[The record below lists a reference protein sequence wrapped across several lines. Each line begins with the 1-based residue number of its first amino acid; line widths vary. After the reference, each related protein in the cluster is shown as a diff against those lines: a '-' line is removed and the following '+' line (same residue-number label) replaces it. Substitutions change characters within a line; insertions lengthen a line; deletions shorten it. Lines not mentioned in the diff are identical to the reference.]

1 MTRLITSGFEIYVAN
16 SLGAGAPDGATANPA
31 VSRVTT
37 GQRSGT
43 GCLRINTSTTAG
55 FNSHFITGVNGRGYW
70 ARAYIKIGSP
80 SSQPPTRLLYLS
92 SGNNNQGAMLDGSS
106 QVFHD
111 QAPGTLSPA
120 INDGAWHR
128 IEVYTFFSA
137 TQASRAWELR
147 VDGTTISSGTAQID
161 DAAAPTNLYVG
172 WTDLQSA
179 DIYFDDLALNDDQGA
194 APHNTWPGDGYVIC
208 LLPTSDNTRGLWTG
222 GAGGT
227 TNLFDALNNTPP
239 VGAVAPG
246 TNTSQ
251 ISANAVA
258 TTGVFDTQSYLA
270 AGATAGHTAIC
281 CAVVACTGE
290 QVATGTKS
298 GSANIDTAVNNSPT
312 ATTGSLAYGLDIGA
326 EGAWPTLWRWWA
338 SPFTAYASQP
348 TLSSGARLNIVTT
361 TVSRVADCC
370 FLGLLVEM
378 QPAAV
383 TAVIP
388 DVGMALTVT

>member
-1 MTRLITSGFEIYVAN
+1 MARLVTSGFEIYVADTG
-16 SLGAGAPDGATANPA
+16 SGTGAPDGGNPGFAT

-43 GCLRINTSTTAG
+43 GCLRINTSNAAG
-55 FNSHFITGVNGRGYW
+55 YNIYSVAGVNGRGYW
-70 ARAYIKIGSP
+70 ARAYVKIASVP
-80 SSQPPTRLLYLS
+80 NAPIRLLYLTVA
-92 SGNNNQGAMLDGSS
+92 NNAGGAMLDTTGHVYH
-106 QVFHD
+106 Q

-120 INDGAWHR
+120 LNDGVWHR

-147 VDGTTISSGTAQID
+147 VDGTTISSGTAQTD
-161 DAAAPTNLYVG
+161 DSTAPTLLYVG
-172 WTDLQSA
+172 WDASQSA
-179 DIYFDDLALNDDQGA
+179 DIYFDDVALNDDQGA
-194 APHNTWPGDGYVIC
+194 APHNTWPGAGYVIC
-208 LLPTSDNTRGLWTG
+208 LLPSSDNTRGSWTG

-227 TNLFDALNNTPP
+227 TNLFDALNNAPP
-239 VGAVAPG
+239 AGAVAPG

-258 TTGVFDTQSYLA
+258 TTGSFDTQSYVA
-270 AGATAGHTAIC
+270 AGATAGHTAVC

-298 GSANIDTAVNNSPT
+298 GSANIDTAVNNSPA
-312 ATTGSLAYGLDIGA
+312 ATTGSLAYGLDAGT

-348 TLSSGARLNIVTT
+348 TLTTGSRLNIVTT

-370 FLGLLVEM
+370 FLGLVVEM
-378 QPAAV
+378 QAA
-383 TAVIP
+383 AVIP